1 MYKILVALIMMNL
14 YSCKEKK
21 VVNKIENDDLENA
34 HIGPIIPE
42 IQVVADLFKPE
53 RMEQDEIENKTG
65 KNNYKYTITNSDLLD
80 TDLKNTKIYAEQIVD
95 NYYNFLIRINKP
107 FNYDKIIVEIRHR
120 NGKIDIFKYSE
131 IEMKEILGKRVEKLN
146 KNK

>member
-1 MYKILVALIMMNL
+1 MYKILVALLMMNL

-21 VVNKIENDDLENA
+21 VVNKIENNDLENA
-34 HIGPIIPE
+34 HIGPVIPE

-80 TDLKNTKIYAEQIVD
+80 SDLKNTKMYAE
-95 NYYNFLIRINKP
+95 
-107 FNYDKIIVEIRHR
+107 
-120 NGKIDIFKYSE
+120 
-131 IEMKEILGKRVEKLN
+131 
-146 KNK
+146 